1 MAVPNRYAMGIGVG
15 KVSDL
20 PTLQGARTDAGKFC
34 LWAATHGYKTTPII
48 DDDKTK
54 VSFAQ
59 IRKALTEILENDVD
73 RLLIY
78 FSGHGVGLAQGDY
91 WLLSDCK
98 ADGNECINET
108 LSERTARDQ
117 PIGQISIMADACRSV
132 IPWAGRISGGN
143 LFLNPDL
150 PVPIQPKV
158 DIFFATRI
166 GAVAQEVAGKDP
178 TKAYGIFSKCLFSA
192 LSGQEP
198 GALASGRTPPA
209 VSSQSLADWLADQI
223 PLESG
228 KIPGASVQYPDA
240 RHGWGSPQ
248 DTYWPEN
255 VDATTVPDQFP
266 GGLGGGILGS
276 ILGNIGG
283 GLGSDNGGIGGD
295 LGSVIGGSGGNDR
308 AGSQTTGILKSVLG
322 GGAPDSS
329 LTDFLRSLFK
339 NGTADPPPQ
348 HAVVNEADR
357 ASIAKRK
364 ENLAQR
370 VNENHQQILDAAGR
384 ESFETAQ
391 GFTIIGVNVVCV
403 AARPDGQKPELFL
416 ENGNAQIRCFGEPQP
431 LAIEL
436 SDGRWIATAA
446 LPDFIGTILVNESAV
461 LSLNYAMSK
470 SSPKWQSWMEGAQ
483 QEGTDAAARWIAL
496 QNIGG
501 TASSNELIAYARQV
515 RMAKHANPTL
525 GILAAYAFDRGR
537 AGTVDLGEYD
547 SADSI
552 AAYFASENGFVPY
565 DVAFLASTKMS
576 SQPLRFHRKFGDTV
590 PVAGSF
596 PLMTQGWALIEKDQM
611 GVHPEL
617 LKLRSGLLHGLWTCF
632 RKEEGKRLAGLIA
645 AGDL

>member
-1 MAVPNRYAMGIGVG
+1 MAVPNRYAIGIGVG
-15 KVSDL
+15 KVGEL
-20 PTLQGARTDAGKFC
+20 PTLHGARADAGKFC

-54 VSFAQ
+54 VSFAE
-59 IRKALTEILENDVD
+59 IRKALSDILENDID

-117 PIGQISIMADACRSV
+117 PISQISIMADACRSV

-158 DIFFATRI
+158 DIFFATRV
-166 GAVAQEVAGKDP
+166 GAIAQEVPGKDA
-178 TKAYGIFSKCLFSA
+178 TKAYGVFSKCLFSA
-192 LSGQEP
+192 LSGQEA
-198 GALASGRTPPA
+198 GALEAGRTPPV
-209 VSSQSLADWLADQI
+209 VSSQSLADWLADQV

-228 KIPGASVQYPDA
+228 KLPDAVVQYPEV
-240 RHGWGSPQ
+240 RHGWGDPN
-248 DTYWPEN
+248 DTYWPEA
-255 VDATTVPDQFP
+255 VDTIVVPQNFP

-276 ILGNIGG
+276 VIGSIGG
-283 GLGSDNGGIGGD
+283 GKLSD
-295 LGSVIGGSGGNDR
+295 SP
-308 AGSQTTGILKSVLG
+308 TMEILKSILG
-322 GGAPDSS
+322 DGVPNVS
-329 LTDFLRSLFK
+329 LTDLIGALLKHDTPVPSQK
-339 NGTADPPPQ
+339 DP
-348 HAVVNEADR
+348 AATEADR
-357 ASIAKRK
+357 SRIAKER
-364 ENLAQR
+364 ENIADR
-370 VNENHQQILDAAGR
+370 VAANHRQILEASGR

-391 GFTIIGVNVVCV
+391 GFTIIGADVRHV
-403 AARPDGQKPELFL
+403 AARPNVQKPQTFF

-436 SDGRWIATAA
+436 ADGRWIGTAA
-446 LPDFIGTILVNESAV
+446 LPDFIGTILVDDRAV
-461 LSLNYAMSK
+461 ISLNYAMSK
-470 SSPKWQSWMEGAQ
+470 SSAKWQSWMEGAQ
-483 QEGTDAAARWIAL
+483 QEGTDAAARWTAL
-496 QNIGG
+496 QNFGG

-537 AGTVDLGEYD
+537 AGTTNLGEFD

-576 SQPLRFHRKFGDTV
+576 PQPLKYHREFGDTV
-590 PVAGSF
+590 PVSGSF
-596 PLMTQGWALIEKDQM
+596 PLMTQGWALIEKDQPA
-611 GVHPEL
+611 VHPEL

-632 RKEEGKRLAGLIA
+632 RKKEGKRLAGLIE
-645 AGDL
+645 AGEL